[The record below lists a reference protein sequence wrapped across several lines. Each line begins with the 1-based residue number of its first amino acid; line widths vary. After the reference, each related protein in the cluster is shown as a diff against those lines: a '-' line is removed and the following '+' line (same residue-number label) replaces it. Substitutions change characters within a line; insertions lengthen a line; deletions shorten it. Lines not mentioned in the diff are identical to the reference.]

1 LRHVGFPVS
10 PRDYRGLTA
19 SAFSLPWRSA
29 SVVEQNHQV
38 VGFADLYQI
47 VPGASAFIGNLI
59 IGREAR
65 GQGAGRALIEYMTQ
79 QAANRHRV
87 REIRLSVFN
96 GNTPALMLYAR
107 MQFTPYALE
116 ERIDWGG
123 QPVILIHMKKPI
135 HAR

>member
-1 LRHVGFPVS
+1 M
-10 PRDYRGLTA
+10 
-19 SAFSLPWRSA
+19 
-29 SVVEQNHQV
+29 VEREHQV

-47 VPGASAFIGNLI
+47 VPGESAFIGNLI
-59 IGREAR
+59 IDRETR

-79 QAANRHRV
+79 QAANRYRV